1 MTSTSEF
8 VSNEKS
14 RRKIL
19 NRIREQNVPNSHL
32 FQEFL
37 VEYELLAEY
46 RLLQKN
52 GPHRGVY
59 VVPSSKSTLIWFG
72 VIFVHSGYFAGGV
85 FKFRIHIPPDFPNNS
100 AAPKLVFDPPIF
112 HPLVNPNTGELDLT
126 KVYQT
131 WRPHKD
137 RLWHLIPWMRKVFL
151 KIDFEGVEPSNPEAA
166 HLFTDDQEGFKTKVD
181 ICVKFSQQIL
191 YEQPKTNDPHE
202 IRFVGMDEEENLPLR
217 AKMLRLGQLA
227 QNPPK
232 KCGYSW
238 ISPTQNRPFSK

>member
-1 MTSTSEF
+1 M
-8 VSNEKS
+8 
-14 RRKIL
+14 
-19 NRIREQNVPNSHL
+19 
-32 FQEFL
+32 
-37 VEYELLAEY
+37 
-46 RLLQKN
+46 
-52 GPHRGVY
+52 
-59 VVPSSKSTLIWFG
+59 VPSSKSTLIWFG

-131 WRPHKD
+131 WRPHVSKKIKSFDKKFCYIIFIFFNSCSGIKIWIFKPIFQKD

-181 ICVKFSQQIL
+181 ICVKF
-191 YEQPKTNDPHE
+191 
-202 IRFVGMDEEENLPLR
+202 R
-217 AKMLRLGQLA
+217 
-227 QNPPK
+227 
-232 KCGYSW
+232 
-238 ISPTQNRPFSK
+238 